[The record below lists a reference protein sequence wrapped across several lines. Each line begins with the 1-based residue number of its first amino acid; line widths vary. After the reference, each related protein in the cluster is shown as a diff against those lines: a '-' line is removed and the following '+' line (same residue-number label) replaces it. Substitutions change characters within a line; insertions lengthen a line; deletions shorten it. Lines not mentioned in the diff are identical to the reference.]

1 MHCDCF
7 RNGTRLEE
15 ITENRYTTIG
25 NDSFV
30 YLQMFG
36 HNIGGVWRRGF
47 DDTLRLPR
55 EEYHHNNWTEL
66 LVQSDLSAVISSKI
80 NLVFWNIG
88 LHVCPKAV
96 DLQKIHEHLLSL
108 STSVWFMETFR
119 STKVTCLSAPHKAS
133 IFPTR
138 LDGWARN
145 DTWDGR
151 HHLKGVPNLFLVYR
165 FIRRICV
172 TEKTESDFCQVHRN
186 S

>member
-1 MHCDCF
+1 MGVFVFIGDSTVRYFFLTLILVLRGSKIDWIGCKLECPWNERTYRDWGHFYNSTSSGSLEIHCDCF

-66 LVQSDLSAVISSKI
+66 LV
-80 NLVFWNIG
+80 
-88 LHVCPKAV
+88 
-96 DLQKIHEHLLSL
+96 
-108 STSVWFMETFR
+108 
-119 STKVTCLSAPHKAS
+119 
-133 IFPTR
+133 
-138 LDGWARN
+138 
-145 DTWDGR
+145 
-151 HHLKGVPNLFLVYR
+151 
-165 FIRRICV
+165 
-172 TEKTESDFCQVHRN
+172 
-186 S
+186 